1 MKLLTTAAVLALA
14 TFGSTARAQT
24 ASETT
29 TTQTTAPAPMVP
41 VPGTLSTTR
50 ESHAVDAYGN
60 RTDSRA
66 TSYSNGTSVAHDS
79 TTTTTSVAPPPP
91 PPVSTTTSS
100 STTTT
105 TTAPQ

>member
-1 MKLLTTAAVLALA
+1 MKFLLSLTALTLILAA
-14 TFGSTARAQT
+14 GSAAAQS
-24 ASETT
+24 ASDT
-29 TTQTTAPAPMVP
+29 TTQTSVPA
-41 VPGTLSTTR
+41 PGTLATTH

-66 TSYSNGTSVAHDS
+66 TSYSNGTGVARDS
-79 TTTTTSVAPPPP
+79 TTTTTTVAPPPP

-105 TTAPQ
+105 TTAPN